1 VSTAGRIK
9 KLNSL
14 KMQWFHRLPNN
25 LKGALF
31 LMQASILFS
40 VMVLIIKLL
49 GQHLHITQILFI
61 RQLGMIVMVM
71 PAIMGHFPGSLKSNS
86 PGLQMSRIG
95 LAVISML
102 FSFSAVIHLPL
113 ADATAISFAKSFF
126 ITIFAVIFLKE
137 MVGVYRWSAVAI
149 GFVGVMI
156 MLQPGT
162 AQFSIYSI
170 AALIGA
176 AGAAAIMIILRV
188 LSQKDS
194 VDTIMTWSALGVGL
208 AMAIPGIYYWQP
220 LATFEWGLLAILVV
234 VTYFGQRCNIFAF
247 KHGEASLLASLD
259 YVRLLWAALLGYLV
273 FEDFPGVPTWVGASI
288 VISAA
293 IFVIYRETRR
303 GKKRVDV
310 ETDG

>member
-1 VSTAGRIK
+1 MNA
-9 KLNSL
+9 L

-71 PAIMGHFPGSLKSNS
+71 PAIMGHFPGSLKSNR
-86 PGLQMSRIG
+86 PGLQLSRIG

-126 ITIFAVIFLKE
+126 ITIFAVLFLKE

-162 AQFSIYSI
+162 AEFSIYSI
-170 AALIGA
+170 SALVGA

-188 LSQKDS
+188 LSQIDS

-220 LATFEWGLLAILVV
+220 LAMFDWGLLAILVV

-259 YVRLLWAALLGYLV
+259 YVRLLWTALLGYLV
-273 FEDFPGVPTWVGASI
+273 FGNFPGVPTWVGASI

>member
-1 VSTAGRIK
+1 M
-9 KLNSL
+9 L
-14 KMQWFHRLPNN
+14 
-25 LKGALF
+25 
-31 LMQASILFS
+31 ASILFS
-40 VMVLIIKLL
+40 LMALLIKVL

-61 RQLGMIVMVM
+61 RQLGMMVMVL
-71 PAIMGHFPGSLKSNS
+71 PAIMRHFPRSLQSNR
-86 PGLQMSRIG
+86 PALQILRLG
-95 LAVISML
+95 FAVIAML
-102 FSFSAVIHLPL
+102 FGFSAVIHLPL

-137 MVGVYRWSAVAI
+137 VVGVYRWSAVAI

-162 AQFSIYSI
+162 ANFSIYSVGS
-170 AALIGA
+170 LVGA
-176 AGAAAIMIILRV
+176 AGAAAIMVILRI

-194 VDTIMTWSALGVGL
+194 VDTIMIWSALGIGT

-220 LATFEWGLLAILVV
+220 LATFEWGLLAVLVV
-234 VTYFGQRCNIFAF
+234 VSYFGQRCNIFAF

-259 YVRLLWAALLGYLV
+259 YLRLLWAALLGYLV
-273 FEDFPGVPTWVGASI
+273 FGHFPGLPTWAGASI

-303 GKKRVDV
+303 GPKQVDAV
-310 ETDG
+310 TDN

>member
-1 VSTAGRIK
+1 
-9 KLNSL
+9 
-14 KMQWFHRLPNN
+14 
-25 LKGALF
+25 
-31 LMQASILFS
+31 MQASILFTL
-40 VMVLIIKLL
+40 MALLIKVL

-61 RQLGMIVMVM
+61 RQLGMIVMVS
-71 PAIMGHFPGSLKSNS
+71 PAIMRHFPGSLRSNR
-86 PGLQMSRIG
+86 PGLQMLRLG
-95 LAVISML
+95 FAVIAML
-102 FSFSAVIHLPL
+102 CGFSAVIHLPL

-137 MVGVYRWSAVAI
+137 VVGVYRWSAVAI

-162 AQFSIYSI
+162 ANFSIYSI
-170 AALIGA
+170 ASLVGA

-194 VDTIMTWSALGVGL
+194 VDTIMIWSALGIGI

-220 LATFEWGLLAILVV
+220 LATFEWGLFVVLVV
-234 VTYFGQRCNIFAF
+234 ATYFGQRCNIFAF

-259 YVRLLWAALLGYLV
+259 YVRLLWATLLGYLV
-273 FEDFPGVPTWVGASI
+273 FGDFPGVPTWIGASI

-303 GKKRVDV
+303 GRKQVDV
-310 ETDG
+310 ITDT

>member
-1 VSTAGRIK
+1 
-9 KLNSL
+9 
-14 KMQWFHRLPNN
+14 MQWFHRLPNN

-71 PAIMGHFPGSLKSNS
+71 PAIVGHFPGSLKSNS
-86 PGLQMSRIG
+86 PGLQLSRIG

-126 ITIFAVIFLKE
+126 ITIFAVLFLKE
-137 MVGVYRWSAVAI
+137 VVGVYRWSAVAI

-162 AQFSIYSI
+162 AEFSIYSI
-170 AALIGA
+170 
-176 AGAAAIMIILRV
+176 
-188 LSQKDS
+188 
-194 VDTIMTWSALGVGL
+194 SALVGVTNRQCRHHHDLVRTWRRAGHGDTWHL
-208 AMAIPGIYYWQP
+208 L
-220 LATFEWGLLAILVV
+220 LAT
-234 VTYFGQRCNIFAF
+234 TS
-247 KHGEASLLASLD
+247 H
-259 YVRLLWAALLGYLV
+259 VRVGITRNTGSRNLFWAAL
-273 FEDFPGVPTWVGASI
+273 
-288 VISAA
+288 
-293 IFVIYRETRR
+293 
-303 GKKRVDV
+303 
-310 ETDG
+310 